1 MNFPEAV
8 AFSSL
13 IIGLICGSGIWLSA
27 YQSRLK
33 NRERELELHARIAEA
48 EASGSRSELN
58 QLEQRTR
65 VLERI
70 ATDNKTKLA
79 NQIEALRFEKDEV
92 L

>member
-1 MNFPEAV
+1 MNFAEAI
-8 AFSSL
+8 AFSAL
-13 IIGLICGSGIWLSA
+13 IIGLISGGGIWFSA
-27 YQSRLK
+27 YERRLK

-48 EASGSRSELN
+48 EANSSRSELG

-79 NQIEALRFEKDEV
+79 HQIEALRDQRKEV